1 MMRKISWMVLLV
13 LVGCSAA
20 PQLLS
25 SGTLNK
31 IIEEVI
37 IEAVDEK
44 VVTNRSPRKLSR
56 KGIEPKWYEF
66 QICI

>member
-1 MMRKISWMVLLV
+1 MRRK
-13 LVGCSAA
+13 LVGSGAV

-25 SGTLNK
+25 SRKLNN

-44 VVTNRSPRKLSR
+44 VVTNRSPRKLSG

>member
-1 MMRKISWMVLLV
+1 MRRK
-13 LVGCSAA
+13 LVGSGAV

-25 SGTLNK
+25 SRMLNN